1 MIMERRGRILAI
13 LLLMGL
19 GFTLVAMRL
28 VYLQVIKRAELTAR
42 AERQQERLVKLE
54 PKRGTIYDRMHRELA
69 VSLDV
74 DSIYCVP
81 VEIENPRA
89 VARRLSPIL
98 HENPRL
104 LERRLA
110 CDRRFLWLSR
120 KIEPAKAEKVKALGN
135 PEIGSLLESRR
146 FYPKK
151 TLAGPLLGFT
161 GMDNEGLEGLERA
174 YDKVLRG
181 ISGWMIA
188 EKDAVGRTVF
198 PGGSGFR
205 YQQPTKPGND
215 IVLTIDEV
223 IQHIAEKELDQALTI
238 SHAKGGVCIVMNPQ
252 TGEILALSVRTTVN
266 GRQAFNPNEPQLY
279 KPAEWRNR
287 AVTDAYEPGS
297 IFKPVLASAALEE
310 RVVHP
315 LERIDCSAGKIQIAD
330 RVIKDAHENG
340 VLTFTDVIAESSNV
354 GTIKVAL
361 RLGKERYSK
370 YVTAFGFGSK
380 TGVDIPGEI
389 PGLLKDYRAWSGV
402 SIGSIAIGQE
412 IGVTPMQMAAAY
424 CALANGGMLM
434 KPYIVSNI
442 VDHDGGEGK
451 SFGPQLVRRVIS
463 QETCAKVNKILQR
476 VVESGT
482 GQKAQ
487 PSGYTAAGKT
497 GTAQKIDQKT
507 GLYSKKDYVSSF
519 VGFVPAASPKLVI
532 LVMVDTPEGVVWGGS
547 VAAPVF
553 KAIAE
558 QSLAYLQVA
567 PDDKG
572 DRMLL
577 VAR

>member
-1 MIMERRGRILAI
+1 MERRGRILAI

-19 GFTLVAMRL
+19 GFALVALRL
-28 VYLQVIKRAELTAR
+28 VYLQVFQRAELAAR

-74 DSIYCVP
+74 DSIYGVP
-81 VEIENPRA
+81 AEIENPRA
-89 VARRLSPIL
+89 IAQRLSTIL
-98 HENPRL
+98 HESPRV

-110 CDRRFLWLSR
+110 GNKHFVWLSR
-120 KIEPAKAEKVKALGN
+120 KVEPVKAEKVKALGSR
-135 PEIGSLLESRR
+135 EIGSLLESKR

-151 TLAGPLLGFT
+151 TLAGPLIGFT

-174 YDKVLRG
+174 YDKVLHG
-181 ISGWMIA
+181 VSGWMIA

-205 YQQPTKPGND
+205 FRQPTKPGND

-223 IQHIAEKELDQALTI
+223 IQHITERELDAALAS
-238 SHAKGGVCIVMNPQ
+238 SHAKGGVCIVMNPDN
-252 TGEILALSVRTTVN
+252 GEVLALSVRTAVHE
-266 GRQAFNPNEPQLY
+266 RPAFNPNEPQRY
-279 KPAEWRNR
+279 KPADWRNR
-287 AVTDAYEPGS
+287 AVTDAFEPGS
-297 IFKPVLASAALEE
+297 IFKPILASAALEE

-315 LERIDCSAGKIQIAD
+315 LERFDCSAGKIQVAD

-340 VLTFTDVIAESSNV
+340 VLTFTDVIADSSNV

-361 RLGKERYSK
+361 RLGKERFSK
-370 YVTAFGFGSK
+370 YIAAFGFGQK

-389 PGLLKDYRAWSGV
+389 SGLLKDYRLWSGV

-424 CALANGGMLM
+424 CALANGGMLV
-434 KPYIVSNI
+434 KPYIVSEI
-442 VDHDGGEGK
+442 VDRDGGEGK
-451 SFGPQLVRRVIS
+451 KFGPQPVRRVIS
-463 QETCAKVNKILQR
+463 EETCAKVNKILQR

-482 GQKAQ
+482 GQRAQ
-487 PSGYTAAGKT
+487 LAGYTAAGKT

-507 GLYSKKDYVSSF
+507 GVYSKKDYLSSF
-519 VGFVPAASPKLVI
+519 VGFVPAVSPKLVI
-532 LVMVDTPEGVVWGGS
+532 LVMVDTPEGVVYGGS

-567 PDDKG
+567 PDNEG
-572 DRMLL
+572 GRMLL
-577 VAR
+577 VTR

>member
-1 MIMERRGRILAI
+1 
-13 LLLMGL
+13 
-19 GFTLVAMRL
+19 
-28 VYLQVIKRAELTAR
+28 
-42 AERQQERLVKLE
+42 
-54 PKRGTIYDRMHRELA
+54 
-69 VSLDV
+69 
-74 DSIYCVP
+74 
-81 VEIENPRA
+81 
-89 VARRLSPIL
+89 
-98 HENPRL
+98 
-104 LERRLA
+104 
-110 CDRRFLWLSR
+110 
-120 KIEPAKAEKVKALGN
+120 
-135 PEIGSLLESRR
+135 
-146 FYPKK
+146 
-151 TLAGPLLGFT
+151 
-161 GMDNEGLEGLERA
+161 MDNEGLEGLERA

-181 ISGWMIA
+181 VSGWMLA

-205 YQQPTKPGND
+205 YQQQTKPGND

-223 IQHIAEKELDQALTI
+223 IQHIAEKELDATLAS

-252 TGEILALSVRTTVN
+252 TGEVLALSVRTAAH
-266 GRQAFNPNEPQLY
+266 GRQAFNPNEPQRY

-287 AVTDAYEPGS
+287 AVTDAFEPGS
-297 IFKPVLASAALEE
+297 IFKPILASAALEE

-315 LERIDCSAGKIQIAD
+315 LERFDCSAGKIHLAD

-340 VLTFTDVIAESSNV
+340 VLTFTDVIADSSNV

-361 RLGKERYSK
+361 RLGKERFSRYI
-370 YVTAFGFGSK
+370 TAFGFGRK

-434 KPYIVSNI
+434 KPYIVSEI
-442 VDHDGGEGK
+442 VDRDGGEGK
-451 SFGPQLVRRVIS
+451 RFGPQPVRRAIS
-463 QETCAKVNKILQR
+463 EGTCTKVNKILQR

-482 GQKAQ
+482 GQKAR
-487 PSGYTAAGKT
+487 PAGYTAAGKT

-507 GLYSKKDYVSSF
+507 GVYSKKDYVSSF
-519 VGFVPAASPKLVI
+519 VGFVPAVSPRLVI

-553 KAIAE
+553 KAVAE

-567 PDDKG
+567 PDDIG
-572 DRMLL
+572 GRMLL